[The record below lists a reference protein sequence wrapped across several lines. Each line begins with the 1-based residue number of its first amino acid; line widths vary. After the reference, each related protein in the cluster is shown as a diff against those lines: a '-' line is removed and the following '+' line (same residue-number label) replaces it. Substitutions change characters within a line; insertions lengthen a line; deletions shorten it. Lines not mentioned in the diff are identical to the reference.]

1 MAFRRKTALAAIL
14 MLASA
19 AAAAPSF
26 DARHEHW
33 RKGCPGRLTVDA
45 TGVSFAELRG
55 RPRKKPHAWHWP
67 YHEIQQATLGRD
79 TLRILTYEDSA
90 LRLGADR
97 AYSFSL
103 APGNSFASLREA
115 LRLHLDTR
123 LVVTDPPE
131 QEPAWAAPAKLLRLT
146 TGTHG
151 TLEFHEDA
159 VVFRARQPGRGRQW
173 RLADIDNVTS
183 TDAYSLTLTTFE
195 RSRLHYGG
203 RRDFQFQ
210 LKQPID
216 PARVESLWRRI
227 RGRREAHILD
237 HYQKRENPSSC
248 EPF

>member
-1 MAFRRKTALAAIL
+1 MAFRRETAIPAIL
-14 MLASA
+14 MLAA
-19 AAAAPSF
+19 AAAAGQVL

-45 TGVSFAELRG
+45 TGVSFAELRV

-79 TLRILTYEDSA
+79 TLRILTYEDRV

-97 AYSFSL
+97 AYSSSL
-103 APGNSFASLREA
+103 ASGSSFASLREA
-115 LRLHLDTR
+115 LRLQLHTR
-123 LVVTDPPE
+123 LIVTDPPE

-151 TLEFHEDA
+151 TLELHQDA
-159 VVFRARQPGRGRQW
+159 IVFRTAKRGRGRHW
-173 RLADIDNVTS
+173 RLTDIDNVIS
-183 TDAYSLTLTTFE
+183 TDPYALTLTTFE

-210 LKQPID
+210 LKRPID
-216 PARVESLWRRI
+216 PARVDSLWRRI
-227 RGRREAHILD
+227 RARHEAHILD
-237 HYQKRENPSSC
+237 HYKNQENPSSC